1 MKKTAIFIA
10 LSIVTLVSASMLL
23 TNYSNN
29 VKYDS
34 NKVHHGK
41 NSFKTKRSTS
51 IFQWLSMRFKEGPTP
66 SVAQKD
72 IESILAEVELSQIDL
87 KSASSADVPRAT
99 WIGHATVLVQY
110 QGINF
115 LTDPHLTDY
124 AAPFDFW
131 AKRFTPPALTFA
143 EMPEIDFV
151 VISHNHYDHLDS
163 RTVDMFGDS
172 VTWLVPL
179 GLKAWFLERGI
190 ATEKVIELDWWEPHQ
205 FSKKGSLTLKIT
217 FTPSVHWSK
226 RTLWDT
232 NKSLWG
238 SWAVQIGNF
247 KSWFAGDTAYD
258 EKLFKEI
265 GDKLGPFQL
274 AMIPI
279 GAYGPRYF
287 MLNQHLDPDQAVLV
301 HQEIRSQKSIPIHWG
316 TFQLTHEPFLEPPE
330 LLADAMKKTGLPDD
344 EFRSMKIG
352 ETIQIK
358 SRVEKR

>member
-1 MKKTAIFIA
+1 MKKTTIFIA
-10 LSIVTLVSASMLL
+10 LCIVTFVSMFMPL
-23 TNYSNN
+23 TNYSDN

-41 NSFKTKRSTS
+41 NSFKTKRSVS
-51 IFQWLSMRFKEGPTP
+51 IIQWLSMRFKEGPTP

-87 KSASSADVPRAT
+87 KSASFADVPRAT

-124 AAPFDFW
+124 ADPFDFW

-163 RTVDMFGDS
+163 RTVDMYGDS

-205 FSKKGSLTLKIT
+205 FSKKGSLTVKIT

-238 SWAVQIGNF
+238 SWAVQI
-247 KSWFAGDTAYD
+247 
-258 EKLFKEI
+258 
-265 GDKLGPFQL
+265 
-274 AMIPI
+274 
-279 GAYGPRYF
+279 
-287 MLNQHLDPDQAVLV
+287 
-301 HQEIRSQKSIPIHWG
+301 
-316 TFQLTHEPFLEPPE
+316 
-330 LLADAMKKTGLPDD
+330 
-344 EFRSMKIG
+344 
-352 ETIQIK
+352 
-358 SRVEKR
+358 